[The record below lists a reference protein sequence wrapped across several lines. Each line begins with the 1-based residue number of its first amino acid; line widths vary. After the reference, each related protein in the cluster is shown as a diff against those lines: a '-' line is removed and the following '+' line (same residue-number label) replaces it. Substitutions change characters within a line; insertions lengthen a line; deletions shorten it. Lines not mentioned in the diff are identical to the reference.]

1 MENRINFKPNKKK
14 LERNNSLNYIIA
26 IPTLRCNFS
35 CSTVEFQ
42 SLSKF

>member
-26 IPTLRCNFS
+26 IPHYVATFHAP
-35 CSTVEFQ
+35 TVKFQ
-42 SLSKF
+42 EPQ